1 LSDFELYTKDKGEY
15 QGRKA
20 LRIKGLSG
28 DKVCKLSIQNN
39 ELRNVSDKHFD
50 DTVENPKDKFCLIRL
65 HELVVA
71 WYKLADPSY
80 DGRIF

>member
-1 LSDFELYTKDKGEY
+1 LSDFKLYTKDKGEY

-39 ELRNVSDKHFD
+39 KLRNVSDKHLD
-50 DTVENPKDKFCLIRL
+50 DMVENPKDKF
-65 HELVVA
+65 
-71 WYKLADPSY
+71 
-80 DGRIF
+80 